1 MRKRQIT
8 HRKIGRVWEQTMHG
22 RENLNYRYPIS
33 PGKDSGKWLF
43 LYILHVVG
51 WWISIACFGKK
62 YVNNYWNL
70 NTHSLWPINLTD
82 MNLFLESLEVKALV
96 NTVLCERIFNTALF
110 EMEKNNL
117 VATLITFYFE
127 G

>member
-1 MRKRQIT
+1 
-8 HRKIGRVWEQTMHG
+8 
-22 RENLNYRYPIS
+22 
-33 PGKDSGKWLF
+33 
-43 LYILHVVG
+43 
-51 WWISIACFGKK
+51 
-62 YVNNYWNL
+62 
-70 NTHSLWPINLTD
+70 